1 MNKTVEQELLSCN
14 IRQLGQ
20 ILDTVE
26 GDTKELVKKIIK
38 IKKEMRYRDRLKE
51 EEC

>member
-1 MNKTVEQELLSCN
+1 MITKEQELMDCN

-38 IKKEMRYRDRLKE
+38 IKKEMRFRDRIKE
-51 EEC
+51 EV

>member
-1 MNKTVEQELLSCN
+1 MNKEQELLSCN

-20 ILDTVE
+20 ILDTVD

-38 IKKEMRYRDRLKE
+38 IKKEMQFRDRVKE
-51 EEC
+51 DV

>member
-1 MNKTVEQELLSCN
+1 MKTVEQELMGCN

-38 IKKEMRYRDRLKE
+38 IKKEMRYRDRVKE
-51 EEC
+51 EV

>member
-1 MNKTVEQELLSCN
+1 MKTQEQELLSCN

-20 ILDTVE
+20 ILDTVD

-38 IKKEMRYRDRLKE
+38 IKKEMRYRDRVKE
-51 EEC
+51 EV